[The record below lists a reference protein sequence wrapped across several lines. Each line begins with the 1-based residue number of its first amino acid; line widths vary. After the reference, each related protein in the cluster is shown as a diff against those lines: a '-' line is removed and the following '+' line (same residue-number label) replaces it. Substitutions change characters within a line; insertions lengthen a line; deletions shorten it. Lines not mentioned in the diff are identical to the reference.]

1 MHLCAC
7 VGVYVC
13 VCACVHVCVCVCT
26 CMHVCTCVYQS
37 VNTNPHL
44 SPCGID
50 SVEEGDKLVQTAIDN
65 FGRIGM

>member
-1 MHLCAC
+1 MC
-7 VGVYVC
+7 VCMFVC
-13 VCACVHVCVCVCT
+13 VCMHACV
-26 CMHVCTCVYQS
+26 CMHVYVRVCI
-37 VNTNPHL
+37 NL